1 MTPLWRYLTQTA
13 GMTAQKLAD
22 AANMTI
28 QQARADLAELEAQGK
43 ACRERG
49 AVGKPHVWWRAGNR
63 PLDGLDVLVH
73 MALAAHLHPSAG
85 VLREVLASSGNRAK
99 DAGVKKIVAMAAM
112 SKAPHQIVWQA
123 LDNYLLEEQAQEA
136 A

>member
-1 MTPLWRYLTQTA
+1 M
-13 GMTAQKLAD
+13 LAD
-22 AANMTI
+22 AASMTI
-28 QQARADLAELEAQGK
+28 QQARADLTELEAQGK
-43 ACRERG
+43 TCRERG
-49 AVGKPHVWWRAGNR
+49 AVGKPHMWWRAGSR

-85 VLREVLASSGNRAK
+85 QLREVLASSGNRAK

-123 LDNYLLEEQAQEA
+123 LDNYLTEEEAQEA

>member
-22 AANMTI
+22 AAGMTI

-49 AVGKPHVWWRAGNR
+49 AVGKPHLWWRAGSR
-63 PLDGLDVLVH
+63 PLDGLDVLLR
-73 MALAAHLHPSAG
+73 MALAADHNQSASD
-85 VLREVLASSGNRAK
+85 LRVILSDIGRRAR
-99 DAGVKKIVAMAAM
+99 DPAHRKIIVMCATA
-112 SKAPHQIVWQA
+112 KHPHQIVWDSLEA
-123 LDNYLLEEQAQEA
+123 LDDDEALEA